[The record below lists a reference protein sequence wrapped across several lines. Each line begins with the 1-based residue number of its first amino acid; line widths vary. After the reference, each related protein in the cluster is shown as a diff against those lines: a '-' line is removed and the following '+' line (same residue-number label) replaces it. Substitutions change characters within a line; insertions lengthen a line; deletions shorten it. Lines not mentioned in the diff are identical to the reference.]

1 MTWAWIVLV
10 STTLQYAVSEV
21 FSLFDVA
28 ARWLIRRSVTCLP
41 DHARAR
47 YAQEWDAE
55 LRAIPG
61 SGLWRLLFALRVRL
75 GVRATAS
82 ELAAISAR
90 VPLRSRIARVAFMFA
105 GSVLTI
111 LLAPITILLAGAIAA
126 RHGRPI
132 LRSRIVRARD
142 GSAVTLHAFNAPA
155 SSVIGRFLDSTDLE
169 ALPSLIPMA
178 RGRIWPTVAQ
188 LRIIA
193 CDVAN
198 GRPTQPFR
206 D

>member
-10 STTLQYAVSEV
+10 STTMQYAISEI

-28 ARWLIRRSVTCLP
+28 ARWLIRRSATLLP

-61 SGLWRLLFALRVRL
+61 SGLWRLLFALRVRF
-75 GVRATAS
+75 GVRATAN
-82 ELAAISAR
+82 ELVANSVR
-90 VPLRSRIARVAFMFA
+90 LPLRSRFARIGFMLA

-111 LLAPITILLAGAIAA
+111 LLAPITIFLAGAIAA
-126 RHGRPI
+126 CHGRPI
-132 LRSRIVRARD
+132 LRSRVVQARD
-142 GSAVTLHAFNAPA
+142 GRAITIYAFNAPA

-178 RGRIWPTVAQ
+178 RGQIWPTFAQ
-188 LRIIA
+188 LRVVA

-206 D
+206 A